1 MVKTIF
7 ITNDNKKDSISI
19 YEKEPVYVVHF
30 ERKDFNSLKQIDE
43 ANKAGIYVLVGDKQ
57 RYVGQASNKILNRLA
72 NHITNQEFWT
82 SALFFGRN
90 DGLIDK
96 SQLDYLEK
104 YYIGQFE
111 AAGFTMTNSTV
122 GNTSKI
128 HKLNKIKADEIKNIF
143 EEIID
148 DVANIQLF
156 SLSDELLNEEQQ
168 SEELYVRFQGK
179 KISHHSPRHV
189 EINFVKA
196 ILDDRL
202 LRQNLLAH
210 KIDGKASY
218 KNKLGT
224 EQNLMPSGAIGAKE
238 IEPGIFLWVNQSKQQ
253 TSIAIKKIADL
264 VGLAIDLNF

>member
-111 AAGFTMTNSTV
+111 LQV
-122 GNTSKI
+122 
-128 HKLNKIKADEIKNIF
+128 L
-143 EEIID
+143 
-148 DVANIQLF
+148 
-156 SLSDELLNEEQQ
+156 
-168 SEELYVRFQGK
+168 
-179 KISHHSPRHV
+179 P
-189 EINFVKA
+189 
-196 ILDDRL
+196 
-202 LRQNLLAH
+202 
-210 KIDGKASY
+210 
-218 KNKLGT
+218 
-224 EQNLMPSGAIGAKE
+224 
-238 IEPGIFLWVNQSKQQ
+238 
-253 TSIAIKKIADL
+253 
-264 VGLAIDLNF
+264 